1 MIINISAKN
10 RLFQY
15 CYGTVIV
22 QSLSHVQLLATPW
35 TIAHQVS
42 LSFTISR
49 SCSNSCPLSQ
59 WCYLTISSSVAPFSS
74 CPRSFPAS
82 GSFPMSRLF
91 ASGGQS
97 IVTVQSM
104 RITCD
109 LNTLGSM
116 TPQKKHKVHVL
127 VLQWKGIWTWA
138 SCLTSL
144 RIICRTVIILTPNSP
159 LRFEE

>member
-15 CYGTVIV
+15 CYSTVIV
-22 QSLSHVQLLATPW
+22 QSLSRVQLLATPW
-35 TIAHQVS
+35 ITARQVS
-42 LSFTISR
+42 MSFTISQ

-59 WCYLTISSSVAPFSS
+59 WCHPTISSSVAHFSS
-74 CPRSFPAS
+74 CLQSFPAW
-82 GSFPMSRLF
+82 GSFLMSRLF

-116 TPQKKHKVHVL
+116 TPQKKHKVHIL

-144 RIICRTVIILTPNSP
+144 RIVCRTVIILILNSP